1 MGLSCKLLGHKYD
14 GCVCIRCGAP
24 HPEGHAWVAAEGRCS
39 RTCTRCGLTEPL
51 PHEWFHCRCKR
62 CGEQRDSHH
71 LWLKKSACERVCRIC
86 GLERETHDW
95 RPVDRGVDRCAACG
109 RIHRLSAEEIAR
121 RDEEFASADSFQ
133 EPFEDAGDYPPEPD

>member
-1 MGLSCKLLGHKYD
+1 VGLSCKLLGHKYD

-86 GLERETHDW
+86 GLERATHDW